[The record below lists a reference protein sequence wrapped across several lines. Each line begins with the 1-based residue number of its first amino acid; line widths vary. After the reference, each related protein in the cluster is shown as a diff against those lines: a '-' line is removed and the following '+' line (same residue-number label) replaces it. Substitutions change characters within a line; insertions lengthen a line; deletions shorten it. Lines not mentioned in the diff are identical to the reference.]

1 MSSINALYTH
11 SLPHALSMRTTLLCV
26 CVSQVLMDSINAHTC
41 TYTYTHINTSLLMG
55 TTLLCVAGAH
65 GLHQCTHAH
74 THMHTHIHTHIHS
87 HKYIALNAY
96 HPFVCLC
103 VAGAH
108 GHQQARHFR
117 PCTHE
122 TRPSRS
128 KGRVRATRLG
138 VTHADLPGNCLGSC
152 YKALI
157 SVLLCHSLV
166 FPCQDTQPT
175 LNTHVNV
182 IGFPCHS
189 LVLPCHNL
197 VWATKE
203 LHGE

>member
-74 THMHTHIHTHIHS
+74 THMHTHIHTHLHT
-87 HKYIALNAY
+87 HKYIALNAF

-108 GHQQARHFR
+108 GLHQ
-117 PCTHE
+117 CTH
-122 TRPSRS
+122 
-128 KGRVRATRLG
+128 AH
-138 VTHADLPGNCLGSC
+138 THTCTHIYTHIYTHINTSLLMRTT
-152 YKALI
+152 
-157 SVLLCHSLV
+157 LLCVCVSQVLMATNR
-166 FPCQDTQPT
+166 PDTLDPALMRPGRLDRKVEFGLPDLESRTQIFQ
-175 LNTHVNV
+175 V
-182 IGFPCHS
+182 I
-189 LVLPCHNL
+189 
-197 VWATKE
+197 A
-203 LHGE
+203 